1 MVVPVALAFAS
12 PSVCPSLWSPVFDGT
27 RWSLP
32 GVLVWGLAAVA
43 SLGPSQRPRARGLGD
58 RALWLLATGLRF
70 GQRWPFSR
78 PLSLL
83 WSCRMA
89 TIAPTCPSP
98 RLKERDPDSP
108 SAGLM
113 TASGSRGPRGPPG
126 GGSTNLRTEE
136 QRQGCFLPH
145 DGPDEALGEGATLPT
160 FGRHLPEHLPYSGP
174 TLGAGGRAE
183 ARRDDTLARGA
194 QLLVGWGLRSRV
206 RN

>member
-1 MVVPVALAFAS
+1 METEAAQMVVPVALAFAS

-58 RALWLLATGLRF
+58 RALRQLATGLRF

-83 WSCRMA
+83 RSCRMV

-113 TASGSRGPRGPPG
+113 TASGSRGPRGPRGWLHKPQDRRTTSGLFPPSRRARQGPG
-126 GGSTNLRTEE
+126 GGRHPPDLR
-136 QRQGCFLPH
+136 QIPSRAPSVFRPRRGC
-145 DGPDEALGEGATLPT
+145 
-160 FGRHLPEHLPYSGP
+160 
-174 TLGAGGRAE
+174 
-183 ARRDDTLARGA
+183 
-194 QLLVGWGLRSRV
+194 WG
-206 RN
+206 